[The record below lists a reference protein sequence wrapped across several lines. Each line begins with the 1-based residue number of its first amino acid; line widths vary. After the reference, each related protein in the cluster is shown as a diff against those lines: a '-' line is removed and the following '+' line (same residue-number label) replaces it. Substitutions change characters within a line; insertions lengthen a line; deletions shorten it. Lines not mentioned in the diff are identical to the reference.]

1 MVSPFC
7 GNQSNLPW
15 PQTLAKQSIAQTC
28 FFPNFLA
35 LCLDFTKIPVPCSLA
50 SLSPL
55 EVFLDFKGPHLS
67 PKHSSDLNDTKAQI
81 QAHPAISTP

>member
-28 FFPNFLA
+28 IFPNFLA
-35 LCLDFTKIPVPCSLA
+35 LCFGFYKNTCLFRAALPVSAPWKSFWTLR
-50 SLSPL
+50 
-55 EVFLDFKGPHLS
+55 GP
-67 PKHSSDLNDTKAQI
+67 TC
-81 QAHPAISTP
+81 HPNTVQT

>member
-28 FFPNFLA
+28 IFPNFLA
-35 LCLDFTKIPVPCSLA
+35 LCLDFTKIPACSVQPRQSQPLG
-50 SLSPL
+50 SLSGL
-55 EVFLDFKGPHLS
+55 
-67 PKHSSDLNDTKAQI
+67 
-81 QAHPAISTP
+81 